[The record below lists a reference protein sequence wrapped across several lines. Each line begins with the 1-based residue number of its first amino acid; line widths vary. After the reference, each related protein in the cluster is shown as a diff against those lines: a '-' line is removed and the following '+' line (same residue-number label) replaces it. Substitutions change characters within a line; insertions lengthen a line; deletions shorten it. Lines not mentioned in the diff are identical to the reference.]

1 MKDGRLHQHLLGA
14 RLESRKGGKRE
25 RERDRSQEKER
36 GKKRR
41 EKRTCQLDTF
51 IILRIIHC
59 SRERRGNEAD
69 VHPYMMYNVRAK
81 GQ

>member
-25 RERDRSQEKER
+25 REIGVRRKREERKE
-36 GKKRR
+36 GK
-41 EKRTCQLDTF
+41 KRTCQLDIF

-69 VHPYMMYNVRAK
+69 VHPYMMYYVRAK